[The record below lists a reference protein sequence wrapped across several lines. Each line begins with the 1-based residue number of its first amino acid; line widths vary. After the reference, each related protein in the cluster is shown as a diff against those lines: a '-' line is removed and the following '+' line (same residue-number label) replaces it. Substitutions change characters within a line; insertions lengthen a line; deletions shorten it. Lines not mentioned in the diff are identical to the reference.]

1 MTNRAFALRKRFISM
16 LCAAVVVF
24 AGGLLSAALAA
35 TQISPTLIS
44 TSSST
49 RAIALESVTMHAEP
63 FSLSSEGNFNA
74 ADPRTRIEI
83 FCMNLDFLAG
93 EMSQS
98 GNILVGDPNALTV
111 DAEDAAHNHYSLKVE
126 YVAQVPPL
134 LDSQGNI
141 TTDFRGLY
149 MVIVRLN
156 DSMTSNLGDVLLRL
170 NLHGM
175 SSNRVRMAIGAIGG
189 GPADDPGAVPTP
201 APATPPTPIMN
212 PQTIAQYQAQFNNPV
227 FPSDQDL
234 RRFLEQASWG
244 GKGDDSDFNHLR
256 AIGIPA
262 YLNEQFNTPT
272 QFNDASDPLF
282 LLSSDYP
289 ASAPY
294 PQFYPASPPA
304 PVCDSTCVRDFY
316 SLYPLQKQFML
327 NALTQP
333 DQLRQRVSFAFHKF
347 VVVGGQPLNN
357 NQAFWYAPYLQTID
371 RNSFSNFRNML
382 FEITLNP
389 GMGEYLNMR
398 GNSVVNRVNPTP
410 NENYAREIMQLFSI
424 GVDTLNQNGTPVLD
438 GQGNRVPSYDQTTI
452 ANLARVFTG
461 WDLGPNKNS
470 AVDGTPTVANYLD
483 PMVPNGN
490 ANRYDIAAKTLLTDI
505 NHASPVVVPACA
517 NCVVGGT
524 NNLANTQAY
533 AIASLNTA
541 IDNLFNHPNTGPY
554 VCTQLIHQMV
564 TSNPAPAYVGRC
576 SAAFANNG
584 SGVRGDMK
592 AVITAILLDPEA
604 RGDVKTDPNYGH
616 LREPVLLMTHLLRA
630 FNAVTDGVLVT
641 STGGSFST
649 PLGQNVFN
657 PPTVFSYFPAD
668 FGLPGTSLVGPE
680 FGILDTSTTYAR
692 ANFMNTLFLG
702 NNGNGIPISN
712 PNRPAG
718 TQINYATYQAM
729 AGNPQQLVDALSARL
744 MHGTMSPAMNA
755 NIVAAVTA
763 ITSADPAGRTRTA
776 IYLIASSAQYQVER

>member
-16 LCAAVVVF
+16 LCATLVVF
-24 AGGLLSAALAA
+24 AAGLLSAALAA

-212 PQTIAQYQAQFNNPV
+212 PQTIAQYQAQFANPA

-304 PVCDSTCVRDFY
+304 PVCDATCVRDFY
-316 SLYPLQKQFML
+316 SLYSLQKQFML

-584 SGVRGDMK
+584 SGVRGEMK

-680 FGILDTSTTYAR
+680 FGILDTSTTYSR